1 MKKNAIPTA
10 IITTCVVYL
19 GVHYGRKIRADYLA
33 FKAER
38 EKARQDAKRDQIKA
52 MLNRVVADITGEDHS
67 GHEHDVRIVEID
79 GPPTREKLL
88 ASLGEFLDQVP
99 GLDADDE
106 SREKFSEIVD
116 GTFGEHVAEVDLV
129 GQVGDPSPIQICRHP
144 GHQGE
149 EVLMLGGR
157 CPDRLEHYTLHRDVA
172 QDNVVPLR
180 NPETPNPDT
189 AN

>member
-1 MKKNAIPTA
+1 MKKNLIPIAVLTGVGIYYA
-10 IITTCVVYL
+10 RKVYL
-19 GVHYGRKIRADYLA
+19 DFQK

-67 GHEHDVRIVEID
+67 GHEHDVWIKVVEID

-106 SREKFSEIVD
+106 AREKFSEIVD

-129 GQVGDPSPIQICRHP
+129 GQVGDPNPIQICRHP